1 MREQVELSMFDGGW
15 NSTVNLIDCPTHQSP
30 EMWNIAY
37 DDYGAI
43 KGFKGIATLN
53 SDPLASSPEGRIVGF
68 ASYTPN
74 TMSAQMLAVC
84 DGTVYV
90 ATGAATAFNAIASS
104 ASVYSALTTRS
115 SQVNILQFK
124 DLAIF
129 TGYDIEPYKFNG
141 NEFTRLG
148 MSAPS
153 TVLTSQINAAGGN
166 LIGDYNYVYTPVN
179 SYSAEGDYG
188 SASVTLA
195 ASAGGESLRVG
206 SIPTAPASTGIES
219 WNVYRNE
226 TSGTVYYKVTNISN
240 GVTSFTDDV
249 ADTDLV
255 TEAPSDNGS
264 PRLFEFTAQ
273 YLGRLWGAGESTN
286 PDYLWFSKVNEP
298 YLFPST
304 NRIPVGEGDG
314 MNITGIAVQNGIITI
329 SKADHAGKSAIYLL
343 YVGDPT
349 TSSDPANWF
358 LTKADS
364 DYGSYSHRAMK
375 TFKNKLVLVNNN
387 GFYGLQ
393 GRSITLSPSETTKGQ
408 LVTEKMSF
416 DMEKTLKAYNW
427 LNPASAYVEMVDVID
442 WNSKL
447 WFAIEGVTAPTPL
460 WIYDYNTMAKGN
472 RKGGA
477 WSYIYYDSAD
487 PTIRQFAVHESEL
500 YGCDNLNGYIYKLDN
515 GYNEGTGKAITTY
528 YVTAPF
534 KGKKEHEKLWK
545 DFINCWIEVEGGGS
559 YNMSFQHS
567 CDSGS
572 YSTAQNVA
580 LTTTLTNKKVEFT
593 NSGYYLQMKFSMN
606 TADQYFIIRK
616 ITYEYVPRGMR
627 N

>member
-1 MREQVELSMFDGGW
+1 MRYQVEHSMFDGGW
-15 NSTVNLIDCPTHQSP
+15 NSSVNLMDCPVWQSP
-30 EMWNIAY
+30 LAYNISY
-37 DDYGAI
+37 DEYGAI
-43 KGFKGIATLN
+43 KGAKGYTTLN
-53 SDPLASSPEGRIVGF
+53 SDPIVSGIVKIVGF
-68 ASYTPN
+68 ANYTPN
-74 TMSAQMLAVC
+74 TMGAHLLAVC
-84 DGTVYV
+84 DGSAYV
-90 ATGAATAFNAIASS
+90 LTGAATVFNVIPSS
-104 ASVYSALTTRS
+104 QSLYSQLTTRS

-124 DLAIF
+124 NLAIF
-129 TGYDIEPYKFNG
+129 TGYNVEPYKFNG

-195 ASAGGESLRVG
+195 ASAGGESIKVG

-219 WNVYRNE
+219 WNVYRNA
-226 TSGTVYYKVTNISN
+226 TSGIVYYKVTNISN

-249 ADTDLV
+249 ADTGLV
-255 TEAPSDNGS
+255 TEAPSDNGT
-264 PRLFEFTAQ
+264 PRKFQFTLQ
-273 YLGRLWGAGESTN
+273 YLGRLFAAGESDN

-329 SKADHAGKSAIYLL
+329 SKADHAGNSAIYLL

-364 DYGSYSHRAMK
+364 NYGSYSHRAMK
-375 TFKNKLVLVNNN
+375 TFKNQLVLVNNA
-387 GFYGLQ
+387 GFFAFK
-393 GRSITLSPSETTKGQ
+393 GRSPTLTPSETTKGV
-408 LVTEKMSF
+408 LVTEKISF
-416 DMEKTLKAYNW
+416 DIEKNLKDYNW
-427 LNPASAYVEMVDVID
+427 LNPAAANYMELVDTVD
-442 WNSKL
+442 WDSKL
-447 WFAIEGVTAPTPL
+447 WVMMNGATGSVVFL
-460 WIYDYNTMAKGN
+460 YDYNTMAKGN
-472 RKGGA
+472 RRGGA
-477 WSYIYYDSAD
+477 WSYIAYDNSYMK
-487 PTIRQFAVHESEL
+487 QMAVYESDL
-500 YGCDNLNGYIYKLDN
+500 YACDEVSGHVYKLN
-515 GYNEGTGKAITTY
+515 TGYNDGGGAKLMI
-528 YVTAPF
+528 YVTAPL

-559 YNMSFQHS
+559 YNMLFYHG

-580 LTTTLTNKKVEFT
+580 LTTTLTNKKVEFN

-606 TADQYFIIRK
+606 TANQYFIIRK